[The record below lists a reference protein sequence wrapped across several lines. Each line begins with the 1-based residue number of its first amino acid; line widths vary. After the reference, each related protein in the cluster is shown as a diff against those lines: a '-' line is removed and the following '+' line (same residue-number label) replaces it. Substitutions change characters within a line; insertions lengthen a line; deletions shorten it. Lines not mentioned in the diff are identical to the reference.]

1 MPAPHPAPVLPEA
14 HAKATQ
20 DRHWQRGLQGLA
32 LSLLLAVPGAW
43 LARDI
48 GLGLPA
54 KACGPTAMLSLLLLA
69 PMLEEYLLRSG
80 LHAWLLQRWPQR
92 LGGLSLANALCAAVF
107 AIGHALRQNSGMLAT
122 VLPALWLG
130 WLWERSGQRLLWPV
144 LSHALFNAALLV
156 WSCQA

>member
-1 MPAPHPAPVLPEA
+1 
-14 HAKATQ
+14 
-20 DRHWQRGLQGLA
+20 

-107 AIGHALRQNSGMLAT
+107 AIGHALRARAVAGLA
-122 VLPALWLG
+122 LGKKRPAPALARV
-130 WLWERSGQRLLWPV
+130 EPC
-144 LSHALFNAALLV
+144 LV
-156 WSCQA
+156 QCGPAGVELPGMSR